1 MFHVS
6 LRDQTLVLKY
16 LRNGIDTVKM
26 NVTHYD
32 LGLSHRVFDHLKL
45 GIRRNGQHHTQIRR
59 LD

>member
-45 GIRRNGQHHTQIRR
+45 GIRRNGQHHT
-59 LD
+59 